1 MIRFEIAMS
10 AMRKFNTLNS
20 VYIINC
26 LTLPSSTWLYE
37 PYQIMK
43 LNAITLQLSESCKL
57 QSIHPKYPTHPYL
70 SLPPIPQGW
79 WIPRSFPIYGLLIS
93 PTDFRIIS
101 AYMIYNYIIRNNI
114 IIIQEFAKFVYFA
127 RQ

>member
-1 MIRFEIAMS
+1 MQYDIDGDNLMSSIAKKTLLIRFEIAMS

-43 LNAITLQLSESCKL
+43 LNAITLQQINKN
-57 QSIHPKYPTHPYL
+57 P
-70 SLPPIPQGW
+70 
-79 WIPRSFPIYGLLIS
+79 
-93 PTDFRIIS
+93 
-101 AYMIYNYIIRNNI
+101 
-114 IIIQEFAKFVYFA
+114 
-127 RQ
+127 